1 MSVQTTS
8 EANQVNGDTT
18 HTEATSTPTS
28 TSTSEPTS
36 NSSSTSSSSSSTSVK
51 SDDEPDQQSHHVI
64 FIVHGMGRQLEE
76 FGNYERN
83 LNHLVENTKVVL
95 QNQFYELDTN
105 VHIIP
110 IEWHTKLHSMVD
122 DRMSL
127 ASLRTVPKVRLVM
140 NDYFADILYYFNSH
154 FGNQIIS
161 TIVEELNEAY
171 DNFLEK
177 HPDFNGKISIYA
189 LSLGGIAMF
198 DILTCLD
205 DDRDEGDAVDKK
217 SNNTASESMETQN
230 QQECD
235 DEVKEP
241 TQKRPRIRKQ
251 DQSKFQAVIPR
262 IKFRPDYLFTVGSPL
277 GAVLVMRNLDWE
289 SFHPPDDIIHHNIF
303 HPFDPLGYRIEPLID
318 SVFAGIPASQIR
330 SYSSSQL
337 FPSLS
342 LPSLPSLLPGSISSF
357 WENRVPTL
365 PRPSIP
371 TLSSLSQ
378 MTQSLK
384 AGRWLSSSGNVSAT
398 TEESNVTTTITTE
411 ATDTGDDGDVDDD
424 AASLDSRGITRGSDG
439 GARVPKRDQEAE
451 EEGES
456 MVVDAEASVTEY
468 MAAATV
474 ATYLDQGTGAAR
486 PADPALNKPTTTTT
500 GSTAATRHG
509 KPFAPSRR
517 PSLGPHKVSSRSIAE
532 DERPDISSLN
542 KEESQR
548 KMSYVPEESSDGVT
562 PMNMECYLSMDQGVS
577 AEEEAQGAGA
587 KSDVV
592 QEPIIRSMPETS
604 SASSKNGMQT
614 TVEDADDTTA
624 EDSAKPDQ
632 PKARTV
638 HVEGRATKVPYRID
652 HVLQETTVDQYTN
665 EYLLSMRSHFRY
677 WGNRDVAYH
686 ILRTMLESNDTSS
699 SESGILDL
707 KLDTPAPSTGN
718 KGTMDA
724 AKAKAKATAAATAV
738 RSRASS
744 TGSTDLETKKL
755 NRRSFTFSFFGGQ
768 QQQQDNNSS
777 TIEQQLRR
785 QRQEESD
792 EDSAMMDEEHEL
804 FGDRYS
810 DLNMSSHADS
820 DYRTVSSKS
829 STSMMSTLYQNS
841 PFASTSAATTVTTMT
856 TAYASETYRNRSST
870 KRRISMHIA
879 KDNTI
884 TNSNSNV
891 GDEVVSSSSASASRA
906 TIATATAVSVATSS
920 TNDTTA
926 ATTVMAFDEGVVVV
940 PDLARPVKLHHRSSR
955 IEEKQ

>member
-1 MSVQTTS
+1 
-8 EANQVNGDTT
+8 
-18 HTEATSTPTS
+18 
-28 TSTSEPTS
+28 
-36 NSSSTSSSSSSTSVK
+36 
-51 SDDEPDQQSHHVI
+51 HHVI
-64 FIVHGMGRQLEE
+64 FVVHGMGRQLEE

-83 LNHLVENTKVVL
+83 LSHLVENTKLVL
-95 QNQFYELDTN
+95 QNQFHELDTN

-154 FGNQIIS
+154 FGNQIIGM
-161 TIVEELNEAY
+161 IVDELNEAY
-171 DNFLEK
+171 DNFMEK

-205 DDRDEGDAVDKK
+205 DDRDEEDVADKK
-217 SNNTASESMETQN
+217 NNSNTASESMETQN
-230 QQECD
+230 QQACD
-235 DEVKEP
+235 EEVREP

-251 DQSKFQAVIPR
+251 DQSKFRAVIPKL
-262 IKFRPDYLFTVGSPL
+262 KFRPHYLFTVGSPL

-303 HPFDPLGYRIEPLID
+303 HPFDPLGYRVEPLID

-398 TEESNVTTTITTE
+398 MEENSVTTTITTQT
-411 ATDTGDDGDVDDD
+411 ADAGDDGD
-424 AASLDSRGITRGSDG
+424 AASLDSRGVTRSSEGSTR
-439 GARVPKRDQEAE
+439 ASKHDQEAG

-474 ATYLDQGTGAAR
+474 ATYLDQETGAAR
-486 PADPALNKPTTTTT
+486 PADPDVNKITTTTT
-500 GSTAATRHG
+500 GSTATTSHG
-509 KPFAPSRR
+509 KPFVPSRR

-542 KEESQR
+542 KEELQR
-548 KMSYVPEESSDGVT
+548 KMPFVSEESSDSVT
-562 PMNMECYLSMDQGVS
+562 PMNMEYYLSMDQGVS
-577 AEEEAQGAGA
+577 AEEKAQGAGA

-592 QEPIIRSMPETS
+592 QEPMVRSMPETS
-604 SASSKNGMQT
+604 SAVSKNDMQT
-614 TVEDADDTTA
+614 TVEDADDTIA
-624 EDSAKPDQ
+624 ENGATSDQ

-686 ILRTMLESNDTSS
+686 ILRTMLESDDTSS
-699 SESGILDL
+699 PESEILDL
-707 KLDTPAPSTGN
+707 KLDASVPSTGN

-724 AKAKAKATAAATAV
+724 AEAKAKATAEAKAKATAAAAAV

-744 TGSTDLETKKL
+744 TGSTDLEIKKQ

-768 QQQQDNNSS
+768 QQQQDSNSS

-792 EDSAMMDEEHEL
+792 EDFAMMDEEGEL
-804 FGDRYS
+804 FGNRYS
-810 DLNMSSHADS
+810 DLDMSSHADS
-820 DYRTVSSKS
+820 TYKTVSSKS
-829 STSMMSTLYQNS
+829 STSMISTLYQNS

-856 TAYASETYRNRSST
+856 TAYASETYKNRSGS
-870 KRRISMHIA
+870 KRRIGTHIA

-884 TNSNSNV
+884 TSSNSNG
-891 GDEVVSSSSASASRA
+891 GDKVVSSSSASASEV
-906 TIATATAVSVATSS
+906 TVATATAVSVATSS

-926 ATTVMAFDEGVVVV
+926 ATTAMAFDEGVVVV
-940 PDLARPVKLHHRSSR
+940 PELTRPAKLHHRSSR